1 MSRLEDLGIELGGY
15 FLLSKSKLKRMSHII
30 EGMVLS
36 GTVSLPDVVNS
47 FEEGNTRTNYKKV
60 QDFFRDN
67 DLHDDDYISF
77 IVDTL
82 FKDTEALTLAIDRT
96 EWSYG
101 KTWHNLL
108 IVSVL
113 YEGSAVPLAILPL
126 ERKGNSS
133 SQQRIDLIEKI
144 LRVIPSY
151 RIEMIIGDREFIGD
165 KWFTGLCDRVIPF
178 VMRIRDNITVHAQD
192 KLQTIAQ
199 LPDNFEGEVH
209 IGSQLL
215 TLKKKKIKKGILCI
229 ISSLTRK
236 PIEAYKLRW
245 KIETGFKC
253 LKSNGFNLEKTHL
266 REGRRLKT
274 LTQLA
279 SIATM
284 LALKTAQII
293 QPKEANTKKNMDF
306 LQSQNSK
313 PVIAF

>member
-67 DLHDDDYISF
+67 DL
-77 IVDTL
+77 
-82 FKDTEALTLAIDRT
+82 
-96 EWSYG
+96 
-101 KTWHNLL
+101 
-108 IVSVL
+108 
-113 YEGSAVPLAILPL
+113 LAILPL

-215 TLKKKKIKKGILCI
+215 TLSKKKIKKGILCI